1 MYLATGVEPT
11 KLTEDIILEFSILST
26 ICLSPLITLK
36 TPSGRPASVNNS
48 VNFIAQDGS
57 FSDGFNI
64 NEFPH
69 AIEIGHPHWNHW
81 EN

>member
-48 VNFIAQDGS
+48 ANFIRGWI
-57 FSDGFNI
+57 FF
-64 NEFPH
+64 
-69 AIEIGHPHWNHW
+69 
-81 EN
+81 